1 MDYNRKIIMPE
12 LTITVTA
19 PQAARIVDA
28 FGKQLNTQDV
38 TDPQNPVPRNAT
50 TEEVRQQI
58 IQFIKGIVFAQ
69 ERQAA
74 VNAISLDDLNP
85 T

>member
-1 MDYNRKIIMPE
+1 MAT
-12 LTITVTA
+12 LSITVTN
-19 PQAARIVDA
+19 PQAARIVAA
-28 FGKQLNTQDV
+28 FGKQLNTMDE
-38 TDPQNPVPRNAT
+38 TEPENPVPRNAT
-50 TEEVRQQI
+50 EEEVRQQI

-74 VNAISLDDLNP
+74 INAIALDELNP

>member
-1 MDYNRKIIMPE
+1 MAT
-12 LTITVTA
+12 LSITVTA
-19 PQAARIVDA
+19 PQAARVVSA
-28 FGKQLNTQDV
+28 FGKQLNTMDV
-38 TDPQNPVPRNAT
+38 TDPENPVPRNAT
-50 TEEVRQQI
+50 EEEVRQQI

-74 VNAISLDDLNP
+74 INAIALSALDP